1 MESGM
6 IGKVAK
12 AHRYARER
20 DRLHVTQLTVS
31 VTGDNSTHEVTLDD
45 GRWHCSCDFF
55 VHRRACAHTMTIELL
70 LEGALLEPE
79 AEADAVA

>member
-1 MESGM
+1 MDSGM

-31 VTGDNSTHEVTLDD
+31 VTGDNGTHEVRLDD
-45 GRWHCSCDFF
+45 GRWECSCDFF
-55 VHRRACAHTMTIELL
+55 AHRRACAHTMTIELV
-70 LEGALLEPE
+70 LEGALLQPE

>member
-31 VTGDNSTHEVTLDD
+31 VAGDNSTHEVRLDH
-45 GRWHCSCDFF
+45 GRWECTCDFF
-55 VHRRACAHTMTIELL
+55 VHRRACAHTMTIELV
-70 LEGALLEPE
+70 LEGAVLEPE
-79 AEADAVA
+79 TEADAVA

>member
-31 VTGDNSTHEVTLDD
+31 VTGENSTHEVTLDH
-45 GRWHCSCDFF
+45 GRWQCSCDFF
-55 VHRRACAHTMTIELL
+55 VHRRACAHTMTIELV

-79 AEADAVA
+79 TEADAVA

>member
-31 VTGDNSTHEVTLDD
+31 VAGDNSTHEVRLEH
-45 GRWHCSCDFF
+45 GRWQCSCDFF
-55 VHRRACAHTMTIELL
+55 VHRWACAHTMAIELV
-70 LEGALLEPE
+70 LEGALLEPP
-79 AEADAVA
+79 ADAVA

>member
-31 VTGDNSTHEVTLDD
+31 VAGDNSTHEVRLEH
-45 GRWHCSCDFF
+45 GHWQCSCDFF
-55 VHRRACAHTMTIELL
+55 VHRRACAHTMTIELV
-70 LEGALLEPE
+70 LEGALLEPP
-79 AEADAVA
+79 ADAVA